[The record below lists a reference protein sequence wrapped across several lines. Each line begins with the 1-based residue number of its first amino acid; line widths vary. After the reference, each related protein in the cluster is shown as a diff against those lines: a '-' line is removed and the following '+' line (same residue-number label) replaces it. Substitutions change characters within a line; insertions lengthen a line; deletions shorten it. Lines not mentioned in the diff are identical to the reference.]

1 MLPRGIRNHNPGNIE
16 RGAPWQGLAADQS
29 SDPRFAVFSDHK
41 WGIRAIARVLITY
54 QDKHGI
60 RTVRGILDRWAPST
74 ENDTI
79 AYIRHVAARLGVKPS
94 TTIDVYDYATM
105 RPLVEAII
113 KHENGMQP
121 YSPAE
126 IDEGLRLAGI
136 EPPQKPLSRSRT
148 LAGQT
153 AAATGTAGAAA
164 LEIGQQATDA
174 ASQVSFLVEYGWVFQ
189 TLFMALI
196 LGGIG
201 LTVYARLNDRATGKA

>member
-29 SDPRFAVFSDHK
+29 SDPRFAVFSHQK
-41 WGIRAIARVLITY
+41 WGIRAIARVLVTY

-60 RTVRGILDRWAPST
+60 RTVRRILDRWAPST
-74 ENDTI
+74 ENDTT

-94 TTIDVYDYATM
+94 TTIDVHDYATM

-113 KHENGMQP
+113 KHENGTQP

-189 TLFMALI
+189 ALFMALI